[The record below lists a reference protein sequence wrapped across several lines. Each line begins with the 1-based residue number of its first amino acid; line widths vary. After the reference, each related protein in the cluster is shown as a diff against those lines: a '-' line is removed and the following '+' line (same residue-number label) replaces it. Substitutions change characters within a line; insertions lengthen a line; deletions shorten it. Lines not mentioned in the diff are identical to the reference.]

1 MKKQTL
7 IFLKPFSIK
16 NPTLDEQNDFM
27 MTEIVNEVECTDL
40 GRIYNNGML
49 YDKDLAAFIPE
60 QVKVNKPQW
69 VVAVSQCGT
78 IALNIRNQ
86 KKVLLNPKV
95 SYDHLNN
102 VPEFDREHTYGF
114 FDDRHEQDY
123 ERFQT
128 VFPHA
133 AWFPQDDDLTL
144 FTIDDDLTLFTIKE
158 MVEEIIN
165 G

>member
-1 MKKQTL
+1 MKKQS
-7 IFLKPFSIK
+7 IVFLKPFSIK
-16 NPTLDEQNDFM
+16 NPTLGEQNDFM
-27 MTEIVNEVECTDL
+27 MTEIVNEVKCANL
-40 GRIYNNGML
+40 GKIYNNCML
-49 YDKDLAAFIPE
+49 HGRDLATFIPA
-60 QVKVNKPQW
+60 QVRENKPQW
-69 VVAVSQCGT
+69 VVAVGRCAT
-78 IALNIRNQ
+78 ITLDIRNQ

-102 VPEFDREHTYGF
+102 VSEFDGEYTYGF
-114 FDDRHEQDY
+114 FDNRHEQDY

-144 FTIDDDLTLFTIKE
+144 FTIKE
-158 MVEEIIN
+158 IVEEIIN

>member
-1 MKKQTL
+1 MKQKTL

-27 MTEIVNEVECTDL
+27 MTEVVTEVECADFGT
-40 GRIYNNGML
+40 IYNNDALHG
-49 YDKDLAAFIPE
+49 KDLTTFIPDE
-60 QVKVNKPQW
+60 VKAHHPQW
-69 VVAVSQCGT
+69 IVAVGQCAT
-78 IALNIRNQ
+78 VALGIRSQ
-86 KKVLLNPKV
+86 KKLLLNPKV

-102 VPEFDREHTYGF
+102 VSEFDREHTFGF

-133 AWFPQDDDLTL
+133 AWFPQDDNLN
-144 FTIDDDLTLFTIKE
+144 LFTIKE

>member
-1 MKKQTL
+1 MKKPTL

-27 MTEIVNEVECTDL
+27 MTEIVNEVECADL

-49 YDKDLAAFIPE
+49 YGKDLAAIIPE
-60 QVKVNKPQW
+60 QVTVNKPQW
-69 VVAVSQCGT
+69 VVAVGQCAT
-78 IALNIRNQ
+78 IALNICNQ

-102 VPEFDREHTYGF
+102 VSEFDREHTLGF

-144 FTIDDDLTLFTIKE
+144 FTIKE
-158 MVEEIIN
+158 MVKR
-165 G
+165 

>member
-1 MKKQTL
+1 MKEQAL
-7 IFLKPFSIK
+7 VFLKPFSIK

-27 MTEIVNEVECTDL
+27 MTEVVNEVECANL
-40 GRIYNNGML
+40 GKIYNNDML
-49 YDKDLAAFIPE
+49 HGRDLATFIPE
-60 QVKVNKPQW
+60 QVRENKPQW
-69 VVAVSQCGT
+69 VVAVGQCAT
-78 IALNIRNQ
+78 VALGIRDQ

-102 VPEFDREHTYGF
+102 VSEFDREHTYGF
-114 FDDRHEQDY
+114 FDDRHELDY

-133 AWFPQDDDLTL
+133 AWFPQDN
-144 FTIDDDLTLFTIKE
+144 DLTLFTIKE

>member
-1 MKKQTL
+1 MKEQAL
-7 IFLKPFSIK
+7 VFLKPFSIK

-27 MTEIVNEVECTDL
+27 MTEIVDEVECANL
-40 GRIYNNGML
+40 GKIYNNDML
-49 YDKDLAAFIPE
+49 HGRDLATFIPE
-60 QVKVNKPQW
+60 QVRENKPQW
-69 VVAVSQCGT
+69 VVAVGQCAT
-78 IALNIRNQ
+78 IALGIRNQ

-102 VPEFDREHTYGF
+102 VTEFDREHTFGF

-128 VFPHA
+128 VFSHA
-133 AWFPQDDDLTL
+133 AWFSQDN
-144 FTIDDDLTLFTIKE
+144 DLTLFTIKE

>member
-1 MKKQTL
+1 MKEQAL
-7 IFLKPFSIK
+7 VFLKPFSIK

-27 MTEIVNEVECTDL
+27 MTEIVNEVECANL
-40 GRIYNNGML
+40 GKIYNNDML
-49 YDKDLAAFIPE
+49 HGQDLATFIPE
-60 QVKVNKPQW
+60 QVRENNPQW
-69 VVAVSQCGT
+69 FFAVGQCATVALG
-78 IALNIRNQ
+78 IRNQ

-102 VPEFDREHTYGF
+102 VSEFDREHTFGF
-114 FDDRHEQDY
+114 FDNRHEHDY

-133 AWFPQDDDLTL
+133 AWFPQADNLNL
-144 FTIDDDLTLFTIKE
+144 FSIKE
-158 MVEEIIN
+158 IVEEIIN

>member
-1 MKKQTL
+1 MKEQAL
-7 IFLKPFSIK
+7 VFLKPFSIK

-27 MTEIVNEVECTDL
+27 MTEIVNEVECTNL
-40 GRIYNNGML
+40 GKIYNNDML
-49 YDKDLAAFIPE
+49 HGRDLATFIPE
-60 QVKVNKPQW
+60 QVRENKPQW
-69 VVAVSQCGT
+69 VVAVGQCAT
-78 IALNIRNQ
+78 VALGILNQ

-102 VPEFDREHTYGF
+102 VTEFDREHTYGF

-133 AWFPQDDDLTL
+133 AWFPQDE
-144 FTIDDDLTLFTIKE
+144 DLTLFTIKE
-158 MVEEIIN
+158 IVEEIIN

>member
-1 MKKQTL
+1 MKEQAL
-7 IFLKPFSIK
+7 VFLKPFSIK
-16 NPTLDEQNDFM
+16 NPTLDEQNNFM
-27 MTEIVNEVECTDL
+27 MTEIVNEVECANL
-40 GRIYNNGML
+40 GKIYNNDML
-49 YDKDLAAFIPE
+49 HGRDLATFIPGQIRE
-60 QVKVNKPQW
+60 NKPQW
-69 VVAVSQCGT
+69 VVAVSQCAT

-102 VPEFDREHTYGF
+102 VSEFDREHTYGF

-144 FTIDDDLTLFTIKE
+144 FTIKE
-158 MVEEIIN
+158 IVEEIIN

>member
-1 MKKQTL
+1 MKEQAL
-7 IFLKPFSIK
+7 VFLKPFSIK

-27 MTEIVNEVECTDL
+27 MTELVNEVECANL
-40 GRIYNNGML
+40 GKIYNNDML
-49 YDKDLAAFIPE
+49 HGRDLATFIPE
-60 QVKVNKPQW
+60 QVRENNPQW
-69 VVAVSQCGT
+69 VVAVGQCAT
-78 IALNIRNQ
+78 IVLGLRNQ
-86 KKVLLNPKV
+86 KKGLLNPKV

-102 VPEFDREHTYGF
+102 VSEFDREHTFGF

-133 AWFPQDDDLTL
+133 GWFPQDN
-144 FTIDDDLTLFTIKE
+144 DLTLFTIKE

>member
-1 MKKQTL
+1 MKEQAL
-7 IFLKPFSIK
+7 VFLKPFSIK

-27 MTEIVNEVECTDL
+27 MTEIVNEVECVNL
-40 GRIYNNGML
+40 GKIYNNDML
-49 YDKDLAAFIPE
+49 HGRDLATFIPE
-60 QVKVNKPQW
+60 QVRENKPQW
-69 VVAVSQCGT
+69 VVAVGQCAT
-78 IALNIRNQ
+78 VALGILNQ

-102 VPEFDREHTYGF
+102 VSEFDREHTYGF

-133 AWFPQDDDLTL
+133 AWFPQDN
-144 FTIDDDLTLFTIKE
+144 DLTLFTIKE